1 MKQAGVGLRSTLVE
15 TTLSLRDINALR
27 AGDVI
32 PIDIP
37 ELVTLEAEDTPV
49 FRGKFGI
56 HNGSRAVKIL
66 HKVVPDQS
74 EA

>member
-1 MKQAGVGLRSTLVE
+1 M
-15 TTLSLRDINALR
+15 R

-37 ELVTLEAEDTPV
+37 ELVTLEAVDTPV

-56 HNGSRAVKIL
+56 YNGSRAVKIL
-66 HKVVPDQS
+66 RKIVPDQI
-74 EA
+74 EQ